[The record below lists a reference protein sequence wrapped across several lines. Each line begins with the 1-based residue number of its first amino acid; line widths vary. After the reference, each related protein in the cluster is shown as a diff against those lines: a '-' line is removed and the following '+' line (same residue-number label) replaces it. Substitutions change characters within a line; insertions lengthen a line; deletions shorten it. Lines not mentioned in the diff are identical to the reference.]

1 VSALDG
7 GLCRIKLPGG
17 ALTAAQAHALAA
29 CAAHYASGVI
39 EATNRANLQL
49 RGVRADQH
57 AALVD
62 RLIDAGLGSTAPG
75 GDDAPQLM
83 TSPIAGLDREALAD
97 TRALAAQILA
107 LLQHDS
113 RAHTLSAKFA
123 LLLDGGER
131 LAAIDHPHDVWL
143 SPMAGDGGL
152 VFVFGLAGCCPSE
165 DRNARATP
173 ASAFAPGF
181 APSRAC
187 AAVLPSQVP
196 ALVGALLHTYIEL
209 AASDHTRM
217 RDLLAVHSVEHVI
230 GHVQARLDFPLLRGP
245 RVDAWRRA
253 PVDQS
258 LRLGAHAQR
267 RSGFAYVGA
276 QPPLGRL
283 DAPMLEGL
291 AALAGECAT
300 GRLRVT
306 PWQGVV
312 LPDVRHAKVPTV
324 LARLRSLGLYCS
336 PADPLTRLIACAGSA
351 GCRKGLADT
360 KADALHLARR
370 LPPHAAVHLTGC
382 ERSCAAAHRAPFTLL
397 ATGPGHYD
405 LYRRDDSATS
415 IFGVCV
421 ARQLT
426 IEQAADWLAR
436 STPDA

>member
-1 VSALDG
+1 VRSVPALDG

-17 ALTAAQAHALAA
+17 ALTAAQARALAA
-29 CAAHYASGVI
+29 CAGHYASGVI

-57 AALVD
+57 AALID
-62 RLIDAGLGSTAPG
+62 RLVDAGLGSTAPD

-83 TSPIAGLDREALAD
+83 TSPIAGLDRTALAD
-97 TRALAAQILA
+97 TRELAAQVLA

-143 SPMAGDGGL
+143 SPMAGDDGL
-152 VFVFGLAGCCPSE
+152 MFVFGLAGCCPTGERSAL
-165 DRNARATP
+165 DVSP
-173 ASAFAPGF
+173 AP
-181 APSRAC
+181 AC
-187 AAVLPSQVP
+187 AAILPSQVP
-196 ALVGALLHTYIEL
+196 AVVGALLHTFIAL
-209 AASDHTRM
+209 AGPDHTRM

-253 PVDQS
+253 PVDPS
-258 LRLGAHAQR
+258 LRIGAHAQR
-267 RSGFAYVGA
+267 QPGFAYVGA

-291 AALAGECAT
+291 AALAGECAA
-300 GRLRVT
+300 GRLRIT

-312 LPDVRHAKVPTV
+312 VPDVRDAEVPTV

-351 GCRKGLADT
+351 GCSKGRADT

-370 LPPHAAVHLTGC
+370 LPPRAEVHLTGC

-405 LYRRDDSATS
+405 LYRRDDSATHN
-415 IFGVCV
+415 IGVCV
-421 ARQLT
+421 ARHLS

-436 STPDA
+436 SIPDA